1 VVAVVASAVTS
12 SLSEGTDSKF
22 ILLISTDGS
31 YSSSTQVDVVGGGS
45 G

>member
-22 ILLISTDGS
+22 ILLISMDGS
-31 YSSSTQVDVVGGGS
+31 YSSTQADVVGGGS